1 MNRLQAYYQNTVQPA
16 LFKEM
21 GVKSVM
27 AVPRITKIVINTGVT
42 EPQDPRARK
51 EVIAN
56 VVSQFEVVTGQKAQ
70 VSVARKSIANF
81 KVREGD
87 PMGVM
92 VTLRGQHMWEF
103 LDKLISVAL
112 PRVKDFQGVGFGF
125 DGQGNY
131 NLGIEEQIIFPEIN
145 YDTIDKVRSLQ
156 VTIVTTTK
164 DNKVARRLLELMGM
178 PFKKE
183 SN

>member
-1 MNRLQAYYQNTVQPA
+1 
-16 LFKEM
+16 M
-21 GVKSVM
+21 GKVSIL
-27 AVPRITKIVINTGVT
+27 AVPRITKIIINTGVT

-51 EVIAN
+51 EVVAN
-56 VVSQFEVVTGQKAQ
+56 VAEQFGVITGQKAQ
-70 VSVARKSIANF
+70 ISVARKSIANF
-81 KVREGD
+81 KVRQGD

-112 PRVKDFQGVGFGF
+112 PRVKDFQGVGSGF

-131 NLGIEEQIIFPEIN
+131 NVGIEEQIIFPEIN
-145 YDTIDKVRSLQ
+145 YDSIDKVRSLQ
-156 VTIVTTTK
+156 VTVVTTTK
-164 DNKVARRLLELMGM
+164 DNQLARRLLELMGM

-183 SN
+183 NK